1 MRTIV
6 LAIVAAMATTSALAE
21 TETPTAPILT
31 GAVNLDF
38 AETAAGKTAG
48 TMGIELD
55 VDAGSL
61 ATVDLDFKATDGNA
75 LTLDT
80 WTVGT
85 TVAGVGVAFGDDN
98 GLLPETKADDSV
110 DGTLAKPAMTE
121 SLQVTMGGASVAV
134 GLTDW
139 TTDVSEVSNLQGA
152 YTVDAG
158 VANVTA
164 SADYNRASENT
175 VLGAEVAGLDLGM
188 VTAGGM
194 ATYDMDAEA
203 MAFEGSVAVSGLE
216 AYINGS
222 DTNKLQ
228 HVGGEYTMNV
238 AGAELSAGIDYDT
251 DAKDWKPT
259 DDDLIFSEGEWKESY
274 EYSNLVTQYRD
285 ILDFKENIISENIR
299 IIRKFSEKFGNY
311 TIFKKNQI
319 FYNFKPNGIKN

>member
-1 MRTIV
+1 MRITTIATAALV
-6 LAIVAAMATTSALAE
+6 ALSSATLAQAETAVVEATTS
-21 TETPTAPILT
+21 PVPVIT

-38 AETAAGKTAG
+38 AETSASKTAG

-55 VDAGSL
+55 VDASDV

-85 TVAGVGVAFGDDN
+85 TIGAVGLAFGDNN
-98 GLLPETKADDSV
+98 GLLPETGANASA

-121 SLQVTMGGASVAV
+121 SLALSFGNASVAV
-134 GLTDW
+134 GLSNW

-158 VANVTA
+158 IVDVTA
-164 SADYNRASENT
+164 SADYNRTSENT

-194 ATYDMDAEA
+194 ATYDTDAEDW
-203 MAFEGSVAVSGLE
+203 AFEGSVATGGLE

-222 DTNKLQ
+222 DDNKLQ
-228 HVGGEYTMNV
+228 HIGGEYTLNY

-251 DAKDWKPT
+251 DAK
-259 DDDLIFSEGEWKESY
+259 EWSPMAG
-274 EYSNLVTQYRD
+274 
-285 ILDFKENIISENIR
+285 IS
-299 IIRKFSEKFGNY
+299 F
-311 TIFKKNQI
+311 
-319 FYNFKPNGIKN
+319 NF

>member
-1 MRTIV
+1 MKKTLITV
-6 LAIVAAMATTSALAE
+6 AVATLALSSATLATADETVAVVAP
-21 TETPTAPILT
+21 TPIIS
-31 GAVNLDF
+31 GAVSLDF
-38 AETAAGKTAG
+38 AETAANKTAG
-48 TMGIELD
+48 TMGVELD
-55 VDAGSL
+55 IDAGDL
-61 ATVDLDFKATDGNA
+61 ATVDLDFKATDGDS
-75 LTLDT
+75 LKLDT

-85 TVAGVGVAFGDDN
+85 TAGAVALAFGDSN
-98 GLLPETKADDSV
+98 GLLPETGANTTA
-110 DGTLAKPAMTE
+110 DGTLNVPTMTE

-238 AGAELSAGIDYDT
+238 AGAELSAGVDYDT
-251 DAKDWKPT
+251 DAKDWTPT
-259 DDDLIFSEGEWKESY
+259 AGLSF
-274 EYSNLVTQYRD
+274 
-285 ILDFKENIISENIR
+285 
-299 IIRKFSEKFGNY
+299 
-311 TIFKKNQI
+311 
-319 FYNFKPNGIKN
+319 NF

>member
-1 MRTIV
+1 MNKTLITV
-6 LAIVAAMATTSALAE
+6 AVATLALSSATLATADETVAVVAP
-21 TETPTAPILT
+21 TPIIS
-31 GAVNLDF
+31 GAVSLDF
-38 AETAAGKTAG
+38 AETAANKTAG
-48 TMGIELD
+48 TMGVELD
-55 VDAGSL
+55 IDAGDL
-61 ATVDLDFKATDGNA
+61 ATVDLDFKATDGDS
-75 LTLDT
+75 LKLDT

-85 TVAGVGVAFGDDN
+85 TAGAVALAFGDSN
-98 GLLPETKADDSV
+98 GLLPETGANTTA
-110 DGTLAKPAMTE
+110 DGTLNVSTMTE
-121 SLQVTMGGASVAV
+121 SLQVTMGAASVAV

-158 VANVTA
+158 IVDVTA
-164 SADYNRASENT
+164 SADYNRTSENT

-259 DDDLIFSEGEWKESY
+259 AGLSF
-274 EYSNLVTQYRD
+274 
-285 ILDFKENIISENIR
+285 
-299 IIRKFSEKFGNY
+299 
-311 TIFKKNQI
+311 
-319 FYNFKPNGIKN
+319 NF

>member
-6 LAIVAAMATTSALAE
+6 LAIVAAMATSSALAD
-21 TETPTAPILT
+21 TETKAVAPLLT

-38 AETAAGKTAG
+38 AETTAGKTAG

-55 VDAGSL
+55 IDAGDV
-61 ATVDLDFKATDGNA
+61 ATIDLDFKATDGNA

-85 TVAGVGVAFGDDN
+85 QVGALGLAFGDDN
-98 GLLPETKADDSV
+98 GLMPETGANSAV
-110 DGTLAKPAMTE
+110 YGTLAKPAMTE
-121 SLQVTMGGASVAV
+121 SLALSFGGASVAV

-152 YTVDAG
+152 YTLDTG
-158 VANVTA
+158 VASVTA
-164 SADYNRASENT
+164 SADYNRTSENT
-175 VLGAEVAGLDLGM
+175 VLGAEVADIDLGM

-222 DTNKLQ
+222 DANKLQ
-228 HVGGEYTMNV
+228 HVGGEYTYNI

-251 DAKDWKPT
+251 DAKDWTPT
-259 DDDLIFSEGEWKESY
+259 AGLSF
-274 EYSNLVTQYRD
+274 
-285 ILDFKENIISENIR
+285 
-299 IIRKFSEKFGNY
+299 
-311 TIFKKNQI
+311 
-319 FYNFKPNGIKN
+319 NF